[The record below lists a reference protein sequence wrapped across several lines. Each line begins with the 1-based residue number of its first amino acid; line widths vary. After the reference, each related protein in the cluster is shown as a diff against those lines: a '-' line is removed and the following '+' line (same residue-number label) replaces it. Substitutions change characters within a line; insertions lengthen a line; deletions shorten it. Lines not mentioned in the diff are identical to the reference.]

1 MTKYSSLCVIY
12 NLANL
17 ILSDNSLA
25 KETLQT
31 LSELHV
37 TELRCLFKIFCCILV
52 QQIERLPEDLDDM
65 ACLLCVFNLQV

>member
-1 MTKYSSLCVIY
+1 MTKDSSLSVIQ

-37 TELRCLFKIFCCILV
+37 TELRCLFKIICCILV
-52 QQIERLPEDLDDM
+52 QQIERLPQDLDDM
-65 ACLLCVFNLQV
+65 AGLLCVFNLQV